1 MYIYRKDKSIFN
13 TEQISEIS
21 VYKKT
26 NAEWRLCAISGGV
39 EARIAS
45 YNSEQAAEIVL
56 NAIMSAIKD
65 NVQVLDIDAL

>member
-1 MYIYRKDKSIFN
+1 MYIYRKDRSIFN

-26 NAEWRLCAISGGV
+26 NAEWRLCAVSGGV

-65 NVQVLDIDAL
+65 NVKVLDIDAL